1 MHLLDTDCNKRL
13 IIVLGGFILVIN
25 NDWIKRIKNNEKKR
39 FQPFYNNLIKDETY
53 ETIGVK
59 SKGEK

>member
-13 IIVLGGFILVIN
+13 IIVLGSFILVIN
-25 NDWIKRIKNNEKKR
+25 NDWIKNNGKKR